1 MKFYRPSV
9 LFLTK
14 YSRNGASS
22 RYRTYQYLPLLEQAG
37 FDAHV
42 MPLLNE
48 AYLEQRYHSGARSLR
63 DILSAFC
70 GRMVSLC
77 KVRRFD
83 IVVIE
88 YELLPYSPAFLERI
102 LHWSGV
108 PYLVDY
114 DDALFHQYDSHQNG
128 LVRMLLGNKIANVIR
143 NSELV
148 IAGNQY
154 LADYAESSGAKRIE
168 ILPTVVEL
176 DHYPMK
182 VAVDTDH
189 DVFTVG
195 WIGSPSTSKY
205 LTLAAPVLTELCKE
219 TNGCVRLIGS
229 GNVIFPDVRVEILPW
244 SEETEVAL
252 LQTCDVGIMP
262 LPDEPWTRGKCG
274 FKMIQYMACGLPVVA
289 SPVGVNKEIVEHGVN
304 GFLAVTNDEWLTAL
318 STLRDNPELRRKMGA
333 AGRRKVE
340 EKYCLQVT
348 APQYVKLLQSMIE
361 KH

>member
-1 MKFYRPSV
+1 
-9 LFLTK
+9 
-14 YSRNGASS
+14 
-22 RYRTYQYLPLLEQAG
+22 
-37 FDAHV
+37 
-42 MPLLNE
+42 
-48 AYLEQRYHSGARSLR
+48 
-63 DILSAFC
+63 
-70 GRMVSLC
+70 
-77 KVRRFD
+77 
-83 IVVIE
+83 
-88 YELLPYSPAFLERI
+88 
-102 LHWSGV
+102 
-108 PYLVDY
+108 
-114 DDALFHQYDSHQNG
+114 
-128 LVRMLLGNKIANVIR
+128 
-143 NSELV
+143 
-148 IAGNQY
+148 
-154 LADYAESSGAKRIE
+154 
-168 ILPTVVEL
+168 
-176 DHYPMK
+176 
-182 VAVDTDH
+182 
-189 DVFTVG
+189 
-195 WIGSPSTSKY
+195 
-205 LTLAAPVLTELCKE
+205 
-219 TNGCVRLIGS
+219 LIGS